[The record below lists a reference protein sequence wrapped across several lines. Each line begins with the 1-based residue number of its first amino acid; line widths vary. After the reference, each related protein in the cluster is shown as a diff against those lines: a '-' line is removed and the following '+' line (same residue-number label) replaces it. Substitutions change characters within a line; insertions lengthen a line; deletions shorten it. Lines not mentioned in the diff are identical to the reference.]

1 MQTANAQHF
10 DIKDILARYPAE
22 EPSLIMVLQAIHDK
36 LNFLPCEALKETAE
50 YLKIPVARVFSAAT
64 FYKMFSLK
72 PRGRRVI
79 KVCKGTACHVR
90 GAAQVQ
96 DEFERWLKIKPG
108 ENTPDMEFTLEVVNC
123 VGACAMAPVVIVGE
137 KVYGETKPLQVK
149 EILEK
154 K

>member
-22 EPSLIMVLQAIHDK
+22 EPSLIMVLQDIQDK
-36 LNFLPCEALKETAE
+36 LNYLPCEALKETAE
-50 YLKIPVARVFSAAT
+50 YLKVPVTRVFSAAT

-72 PRGRRVI
+72 QRGRRII
-79 KVCKGTACHVR
+79 KICKGTACHVR
-90 GAAQVQ
+90 GATQVQ
-96 DEFERWLKIKPG
+96 DEFERWLSIKPG
-108 ENTPDMEFTLEVVNC
+108 ENTADMEFTLEVVNC

-149 EILEK
+149 DILEK